1 MVRPSHVIV
10 LSVLS
15 IGTTEVELVS
25 TKHIMNIDAIINF
38 LISHKCLVGLACDHK
53 ETNPLVI

>member
-1 MVRPSHVIV
+1 MIV